1 MEVILCIETATKS
14 CSVSLS
20 QNGKTLQTIELVS
33 DQYSHSEKLTLF
45 IEQILKDQQKS
56 FSDLDAV
63 AVSKG
68 PGSYTG
74 LRIGVSTAKGICYA
88 INKPLISISTLE
100 AMAYGMSLQYP
111 DAIYCPMLDARRME
125 VYCAF
130 YGNKES
136 EIEAKVLDEN
146 SFKED
151 LYKHSIIFFGDGS
164 DKFKQIVEHP
174 NAIFIDDVFP
184 SAKNMSSLAQLTF
197 DQKQFEDVAYFE
209 PFYLKDFVAGPHKK

>member
-1 MEVILCIETATKS
+1 
-14 CSVSLS
+14 LS

-45 IEQILKDQQKS
+45 IEQILKEQQKS

-74 LRIGVSTAKGICYA
+74 LRIGVSSAKGICYA
-88 INKPLISISTLE
+88 IDKPLISISTLE

-130 YGNKES
+130 YGNIVS
-136 EIEAKVLDEN
+136 DVEAKVLDQN
-146 SFKED
+146 SFKEELD
-151 LYKHSIIFFGDGS
+151 IHSVIFFGDGS
-164 DKFKQIVEHP
+164 HKFKEILDHP
-174 NAIFIDDVFP
+174 NAKFVDDVFP
-184 SAKNMSSLAQLTF
+184 SAKDMSYLAQLAF
-197 DQKQFEDVAYFE
+197 DQNRFEDLAYFE